1 MGGGTYI
8 YGTKSET
15 EMNNVKIIDNKTIQG
30 SGGGIYAYGNLNIL
44 GNDTVISNNTANTYG
59 GGMIV
64 KTKATLNAGEIS
76 NNSTSRYAG
85 GGISVDG
92 ELTMNGGTIK
102 NNSANT
108 IGGGIY
114 YTNGVVYLNSGIIEN
129 NKATIIGNEVYP
141 VNDITVNVTSNMP
154 EGWTNKN
161 IDMMITASSQN
172 IKTVTINGETL
183 AKQNNGYTY
192 TVTQNGTYQIVV
204 TDNIGNT
211 AVKEFTIT
219 NIDKESPVV
228 TGVVNNGTYHED
240 ITINAKDA
248 LSGIKTVK
256 VTKNGSQMQYTL
268 GQKITESGTYT
279 IIVED
284 NVANTTTLAFT
295 IDKSLKEDDIV
306 IEGISNDWTN
316 QNQTI
321 KITIE
326 KEVKSVKVNGQ
337 EVTLT
342 NGTYSITATNNTYYM
357 IEITNL
363 DGTTITKPIQIS
375 NIDKNAPIIYGI
387 VDGQTYSGKVSLIVR
402 DGQSG
407 ISSIIVTKDGQE
419 TIYTNNEIQ
428 IEGNGTYQIK
438 AVDNVGNEKILK
450 FKIETNPARNDDDMN
465 KEKDQGNDEII
476 KGEDNIQDFE
486 ENGGIQEILEEEKDT
501 TVSNLIIPNAGVK
514 SLMIGLVVL
523 FICSLLYFIKLR
535 SYKDIK

>member
-108 IGGGIY
+108 TGGGIY

-161 IDMMITASSQN
+161 IDMIITASSQN

-240 ITINAKDA
+240 ITINAKDV
-248 LSGIKTVK
+248 LSGIKNVK
-256 VTKNGSQMQYTL
+256 VTKNGTQMQYTL

-284 NVANTTTLAFT
+284 NVANTTTLVFT

>member
-108 IGGGIY
+108 TGGGIY

-161 IDMMITASSQN
+161 IDMIITASSQN

-192 TVTQNGTYQIVV
+192 TVTQNGTYQIIV

-240 ITINAKDA
+240 ITINAKDV
-248 LSGIKTVK
+248 LSGIKNVK
-256 VTKNGSQMQYTL
+256 VTKNGTQMQYTL

-284 NVANTTTLAFT
+284 NVANTTTLVFT

-321 KITIE
+321 KITVE
-326 KEVKSVKVNGQ
+326 KEVKSVKINGQ

-342 NGTYSITATNNTYYM
+342 NGIYSITATNNTYYM